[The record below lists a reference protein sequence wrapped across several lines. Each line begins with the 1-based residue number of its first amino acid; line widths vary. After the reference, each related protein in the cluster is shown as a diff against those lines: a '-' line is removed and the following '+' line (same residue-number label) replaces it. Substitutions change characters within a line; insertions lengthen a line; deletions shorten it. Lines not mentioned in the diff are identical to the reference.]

1 MDRDCED
8 REEQVNVRNISKI
21 KTSRAGLRG
30 YQPGLKSRKARS
42 WPVWLEEV
50 LGQGQGRGNVR
61 CRGVR
66 LPCTEERLELMTHSQ
81 LTQVQAE
88 VSCPLGL

>member
-50 LGQGQGRGNVR
+50 LGQGQGREGRGSKGTGTSVG
-61 CRGVR
+61 CRAAG
-66 LPCTEERLELMTHSQ
+66 Q
-81 LTQVQAE
+81 
-88 VSCPLGL
+88 